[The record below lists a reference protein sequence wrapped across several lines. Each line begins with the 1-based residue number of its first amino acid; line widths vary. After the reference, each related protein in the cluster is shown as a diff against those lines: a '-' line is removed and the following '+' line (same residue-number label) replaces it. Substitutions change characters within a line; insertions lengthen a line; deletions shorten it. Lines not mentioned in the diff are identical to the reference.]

1 MTSAIPQQN
10 HDQSIVFP
18 MSEKTEQPTNQPGLI
33 TPPMSP
39 IDTSISSSRPGTTRN
54 SLKITAG
61 QTGLPWLTHDAEGNH
76 FSPIHQS
83 SPEEMGTRTDVS
95 TPTSPPPKFL
105 ARPKT
110 TSIIRFP
117 TRRRTMQ
124 KYIYTMK
131 DGLDPV
137 KVLCDR
143 LKSWQISVKYLVTII
158 QNPNFNALNQ

>member
-1 MTSAIPQQN
+1 MTSV
-10 HDQSIVFP
+10 HDQNMAFP
-18 MSEKTEQPTNQPGLI
+18 MSEKTEQPITTHPGLI

-39 IDTSISSSRPGTTRN
+39 IDTSLSSSRPGTNRN

-61 QTGLPWLTHDAEGNH
+61 QTGLPWLTHDADGDH

-83 SPEEMGTRTDVS
+83 PEEVS
-95 TPTSPPPKFL
+95 TLTSPPPKFL

-143 LKSWQISVKYLVTII
+143 LHSWQISVKYLVTK
-158 QNPNFNALNQ
+158 